1 LTPATG
7 GAYTPGLK
15 VVGAMRYTARR
26 LLPISGNVLVKA
38 GDRVEARQV
47 VAETFMPG
55 DITPLNLAKILSM
68 PPNDV
73 PECILKKEGDRIEPG
88 EVLARTKGIFG
99 KFRQEYKAETA
110 GTLESI
116 SAVTGQV
123 IVRGAPLPVQVKAYL
138 TGQVVEV
145 LANEGCAIEA
155 DVTFVQGIFG
165 VGGETFGPIRMV
177 CKRHDQELAE
187 DLITADLKDCV
198 AVGGAR
204 VTAQAIDR
212 ARKAGVSAIIA
223 GGIDDADLEAVLGYN
238 LGVAIT
244 GSERIGLT
252 VVITEGFGEI
262 AMARRTFELLASREG
277 DDAAVNG
284 ATQIRAGVMRP
295 EIVIPL
301 SNGRRAGDTVA
312 AAGGRLAIGA
322 PVRVIRD
329 PYFGLIG
336 RVTALPPEPQTLQ
349 SGSKAR
355 VLEVTF
361 ESGEGVIIPR
371 ANVELIEGTGGQES

>member
-1 LTPATG
+1 MTTAG

-15 VVGAMRYTARR
+15 VVDAMRYVARR
-26 LLPISGNVLVKA
+26 LLPIPGNVLVKS
-38 GDRVEARQV
+38 GELVDARHV

-55 DITPLNLAKILSM
+55 DITPLNLAKLLSM
-68 PPNDV
+68 PPGDV
-73 PECILKKEGDRIEPG
+73 PECMLKKEGDPIDAG
-88 EVLARTKGIFG
+88 EAIARTKGIFG
-99 KFRQEYKAETA
+99 KFKTEYKSETA
-110 GTLESI
+110 GTIESI

-138 TGQVVEV
+138 TGRVAEV
-145 LANEGCAIEA
+145 IPGEGCAIEA

-165 VGGETFGPIRMV
+165 IGGETYGPIRMA
-177 CKRHDQELAE
+177 CKRHDQELTD
-187 DLITADLKDCV
+187 DLITADMNGCV
-198 AVGGAR
+198 VIGGAR
-204 VTAQAIDR
+204 VTVQAIEK
-212 ARKAGVSAIIA
+212 ARKVGAAAVIA
-223 GGIDDADLEAVLGYN
+223 GGLDDADLEAFLGYN

-244 GSERIGLT
+244 GSERVGLT

-262 AMARRTFELLASREG
+262 AMARRSFDLLASRQG

-284 ATQIRAGVMRP
+284 TTQIRAGVMRP

-301 SNGRRAGDTVA
+301 KTDRRGDAPIVVE
-312 AAGGRLAIGA
+312 GRLAIGA

-329 PYFGLIG
+329 PYFGEIG
-336 RVTALPPEPQTLQ
+336 RVTGLPPEPRTLE

-361 ESGEGVIIPR
+361 DSGEGVIIPR
-371 ANVELIEGTGGQES
+371 ANVELIEGTGGQVS

>member
-1 LTPATG
+1 MTATTG

-15 VVGAMRYTARR
+15 VVGAMRYAARR
-26 LLPISGNVLVKA
+26 LLPIAGTVLVKP
-38 GDRVEARQV
+38 GDHVEARQV

-55 DITPLNLAKILSM
+55 DITPLNLAKLLSM
-68 PPNDV
+68 PPGDV
-73 PECILKKEGDRIEPG
+73 PESMTKKEGDRIDPG
-88 EVLARTKGIFG
+88 DVMARTKGIFG
-99 KFRQEYKAETA
+99 KFRQEYKSEIA
-110 GTLESI
+110 GTIESI

-138 TGQVVEV
+138 TGDVVEV
-145 LANEGCAIEA
+145 MPAEGCAIEA

-177 CKRHDQELAE
+177 CQRHDQELVD
-187 DLITADLKDCV
+187 DLITPDLKGCV

-204 VTAQAIDR
+204 VTAQAIER

-252 VVITEGFGEI
+252 IVITEGFGEI
-262 AMARRTFELLASREG
+262 AMARRTFDLLRSRKG

-295 EIVIPL
+295 EVVIPL
-301 SNGRRAGDTVA
+301 RDRQHVA
-312 AAGGRLAIGA
+312 PGAAGETGRLAIGS

-371 ANVELIEGTGGQES
+371 ANVELIEGTGGQGS

>member
-1 LTPATG
+1 MTTAG

-15 VVGAMRYTARR
+15 VVGAMRYVARR
-26 LLPISGNVLVKA
+26 LLPIPGTVLVQR
-38 GDRVEARQV
+38 GDLVDARQV

-55 DITPLNLAKILSM
+55 DITPLNLAKLLSM
-68 PPNDV
+68 PPADV
-73 PECILKKEGDRIEPG
+73 PECMLKKEGDRIEAG
-88 EVLARTKGIFG
+88 EALARTKGIFG
-99 KFRQEYKAETA
+99 KFRTEYKSETA
-110 GTLESI
+110 GTIESI

-138 TGQVVEV
+138 TGRVSEV
-145 LANEGCAIEA
+145 IPGEGCAIEA

-165 VGGETFGPIRMV
+165 IGGETYGPIRMA
-177 CKRHDQELAE
+177 CKRHDQELTD
-187 DLITADLKDCV
+187 DLITADMSGCV
-198 AVGGAR
+198 VIGGAR
-204 VTAQAIDR
+204 VTVQAIEK
-212 ARKAGVSAIIA
+212 ARRVGAAAVIA
-223 GGIDDADLEAVLGYN
+223 GGIDDADLEAFLGYN

-244 GSERIGLT
+244 GSERVGLT

-262 AMARRTFELLASREG
+262 AMARRSFVLLASREG

-284 ATQIRAGVMRP
+284 TTQIRAGVMRP

-301 SNGRRAGDTVA
+301 TGERRGDTPAVME
-312 AAGGRLAIGA
+312 GRLAIGA

-329 PYFGLIG
+329 PYFGQIG
-336 RVTALPPEPQTLQ
+336 KVTALPPEPRTLQ

-371 ANVELIEGTGGQES
+371 ANVELIEGTGGQVS

>member
-1 LTPATG
+1 
-7 GAYTPGLK
+7 
-15 VVGAMRYTARR
+15 
-26 LLPISGNVLVKA
+26 
-38 GDRVEARQV
+38 
-47 VAETFMPG
+47 
-55 DITPLNLAKILSM
+55 
-68 PPNDV
+68 V
-73 PECILKKEGDRIEPG
+73 PECILKKEGDRLERG
-88 EVLARTKGIFG
+88 DVLARTKGIFG
-99 KFRQEYKAETA
+99 KFRQEYKSEAA
-110 GTLESI
+110 GTIESI

-123 IVRGAPLPVQVKAYL
+123 ILRGAPQPVQVKAYL
-138 TGQVVEV
+138 TGQVVDV
-145 LANEGCAIEA
+145 MPHEGCAIEA

-165 VGGETFGPIRMV
+165 VGGETFGPVRMA
-177 CKRHDQELAE
+177 CKRHDQELAD
-187 DLITADLKDCV
+187 DLITPDLKDCV

-204 VTAQAIDR
+204 VTAKAIER
-212 ARKAGVSAIIA
+212 ARQLGVAAIIA

-252 VVITEGFGEI
+252 VIITEGFGEI
-262 AMARRTFELLASREG
+262 AMARRTFDLLASREG

-301 SNGRRAGDTVA
+301 GADRPARDTTPSA
-312 AAGGRLAIGA
+312 TSRLAVGA

-371 ANVELIEGTGGQES
+371 ANVELIEGAGGQGS

>member
-1 LTPATG
+1 MTTTAA
-7 GAYTPGLK
+7 AYAPGLK
-15 VVGAMRYTARR
+15 VVAAMRHTARR
-26 LLPISGNVLVKA
+26 LLPIPGNVLVKP
-38 GDRVEARQV
+38 GDLVDARQV

-55 DITPLNLAKILSM
+55 DITPLNLAKLLSM
-68 PPNDV
+68 PPGDL
-73 PECILKKEGDRIEPG
+73 PECMLKKEGDRIEPG
-88 EVLARTKGIFG
+88 EPLARTKGIFG
-99 KFRQEYKAETA
+99 KFRTEYKSEVS
-110 GTLESI
+110 GVIESI
-116 SAVTGQV
+116 SEVTGQV

-138 TGQVVEV
+138 TGRVVEV
-145 LANEGCAIEA
+145 IPNEGCAVEA

-165 VGGETFGPIRMV
+165 VGGETFGRIRMA
-177 CKRHDQELAE
+177 CKRHDQEFTE
-187 DLITADLKDCV
+187 DLLTPDLKDCI

-204 VTAQAIDR
+204 VTAQAIAR
-212 ARKAGVSAIIA
+212 ARQVGVSAIVS

-252 VVITEGFGEI
+252 IVITEGFGEI
-262 AMARRTFELLASREG
+262 AMARRTFDLLASRDG
-277 DDAAVNG
+277 DEAAVNG

-301 SNGRRAGDTVA
+301 RDTHRVEAPVPEA
-312 AAGGRLAIGA
+312 AGRLAIGA
-322 PVRVIRD
+322 LVRAIRD

-336 RVTALPPEPQTLQ
+336 RVTALPSEPQILA

-371 ANVELIEGTGGQES
+371 ANVELIEGTGPGQGS

>member
-1 LTPATG
+1 
-7 GAYTPGLK
+7 
-15 VVGAMRYTARR
+15 MRYTARR
-26 LLPISGNVLVKA
+26 LLPIAGNVLVKP
-38 GDRVEARQV
+38 GDPVEARQV

-55 DITPLNLAKILSM
+55 DITPLNLAKLLSM
-68 PPNDV
+68 PPGDV
-73 PECILKKEGDRIEPG
+73 PECMLKKQGDRIEAG
-88 EVLARTKGIFG
+88 EPLARTKGIFG
-99 KFRQEYKAETA
+99 KFRTEYKPEIS
-110 GTLESI
+110 GTIESI
-116 SAVTGQV
+116 SEVTGQV

-138 TGQVVEV
+138 KGRVVEV
-145 LANEGCAIEA
+145 MPGEGCAIEA

-165 VGGETFGPIRMV
+165 VGGETFGPIRMA
-177 CKRHDQELAE
+177 CKRHDQELTE
-187 DLITADLKDCV
+187 ELITPGLKDCI

-204 VTAQAIDR
+204 VTVQAIER
-212 ARKAGVSAIIA
+212 ARKAGVSALIA

-252 VVITEGFGEI
+252 IIITEGFGEI
-262 AMARRTFELLASREG
+262 AMARRTFDLLASREG

-295 EIVIPL
+295 EIVVPL
-301 SNGRRAGDTVA
+301 SAGASTEAPA
-312 AAGGRLAIGA
+312 AAASGRLAIGA

-336 RVTALPPEPQTLQ
+336 RVTALPSEPQVLQ

-371 ANVELIEGTGGQES
+371 ANVELIEGTGGQAV

>member
-1 LTPATG
+1 MTTAG

-15 VVGAMRYTARR
+15 VVDAMHYVARR
-26 LLPISGNVLVKA
+26 LLPIPGSVLVA
-38 GDRVEARQV
+38 RGDLVEARQV

-55 DITPLNLAKILSM
+55 DITPVNLAKILSM
-68 PPNDV
+68 PPADV
-73 PECILKKEGDRIEPG
+73 PESMLKKQG
-88 EVLARTKGIFG
+88 ERVEAGEALARTKGIFG
-99 KFRQEYKAETA
+99 KFRTEYKSETA
-110 GTLESI
+110 GTIESI

-123 IVRGAPLPVQVKAYL
+123 ILRGAPLPVQVKAYL
-138 TGQVVEV
+138 TGRVAEV
-145 LANEGCAIEA
+145 LPGEGCEIEA
-155 DVTFVQGIFG
+155 DVTYVQGIFG
-165 VGGETFGPIRMV
+165 IGGETYGPIRMA
-177 CKRHDQELAE
+177 CKRHDQELAD
-187 DLITADLKDCV
+187 DLITADMSGCIV
-198 AVGGAR
+198 IGGAR
-204 VTAQAIDR
+204 VTVRAIEK
-212 ARKAGVSAIIA
+212 ARTVGAAAVIA
-223 GGIDDADLEAVLGYN
+223 GGIDDADLEAFLGYN

-244 GSERIGLT
+244 GSERVGLT

-262 AMARRTFELLASREG
+262 AMARRSFDLLSSREG

-284 ATQIRAGVMRP
+284 TTQIRAGVMRP

-301 SNGRRAGDTVA
+301 KADRRDVA
-312 AAGGRLAIGA
+312 PAIVEGRLAIGS

-336 RVTALPPEPQTLQ
+336 RVTALPPEPRTLQ

-371 ANVELIEGTGGQES
+371 ANVELIEGGGGQVS